1 MIQSVLRISK
11 AGCTEEAVNIDG
23 VSREVEGGWIAQ
35 RHRYEDMDEEVMDLW
50 KPFQRLCTLATTTT
64 RSSFPIIVLSNTVF

>member
-11 AGCTEEAVNIDG
+11 AGCTEKAVNIDG

-35 RHRYEDMDEEVMDLW
+35 RHRYEDMDELE
-50 KPFQRLCTLATTTT
+50 P
-64 RSSFPIIVLSNTVF
+64 SSEAVYSIYNQTP